1 MKTSDKWEID
11 WALELI
17 KWEWIKSWCK
27 SALPLEA
34 FRAPFRL
41 LLFGPLPSDNTGI
54 LGTVFLCSQTPQTY
68 QKPLLK
74 SDPLIYASA
83 ASLRVEHLCARDV
96 FNISSKNKTERKK
109 QNVKN
114 TTQGSVFSRRHKTI
128 CDVGDCLPYLTDTL
142 NWIYR
147 KSRRRE
153 IQLLKEFDQ
162 SGTATYY
169 RAAGRWLGGMR
180 FSCSSQV
187 HSLSWRREVF
197 STNQIHYH
205 YISLQ

>member
-1 MKTSDKWEID
+1 MPCTILWIPNPAVIGHHSWSVMKTSDKWEID

-17 KWEWIKSWCK
+17 KWEWIKSWCE
-27 SALPLEA
+27 SALPLQA

-83 ASLRVEHLCARDV
+83 ASLRVEHLCARDI
-96 FNISSKNKTERKK
+96 FNISSKNKTEGKK

-114 TTQGSVFSRRHKTI
+114 TTQGSVFSWCI
-128 CDVGDCLPYLTDTL
+128 LV
-142 NWIYR
+142 
-147 KSRRRE
+147 
-153 IQLLKEFDQ
+153 F
-162 SGTATYY
+162 
-169 RAAGRWLGGMR
+169 
-180 FSCSSQV
+180 
-187 HSLSWRREVF
+187 LSF
-197 STNQIHYH
+197 Y
-205 YISLQ
+205 